1 MIIVM
6 RDCSEKQY
14 YKIVDKYTS
23 KELNETEKEIKEKL
37 KLIKFTLDVADD
49 YTEGDYTAHID
60 TCIENRI
67 EIYEKVLS
75 KFGIN
80 IKFKKV
86 SHEEICD
93 L

>member
-6 RDCSEKQY
+6 RDYNEKQY

-23 KELNETEKEIKEKL
+23 KELKETEKEIKEKL
-37 KLIKFTLDVADD
+37 KIIKTTLDVADK
-49 YTEGDYTAHID
+49 YAEGDYTAHID
-60 TCIENRI
+60 TCIDNRI

-75 KFGIN
+75 DFGIN
-80 IKFKKV
+80 IEFKKV